1 MTEIDCHPADRDTQ
15 LVVGSRSRLAIIQR
29 WEHFWFENVPSEVFA
44 FVRIAVGAAG
54 FVSLIGATPV
64 EMFWSPDGIA
74 PLPGGG
80 LNFRGYILDSGLGL
94 VTGWT
99 LFLVL
104 FVSFICM
111 TTGLFTSAAVMIC
124 FVGSLLQMRWNALP
138 LTSGHGLLVNVLFY
152 LIWADC
158 GSRLSIDERRS
169 RRRHRDLPIS
179 PTVVSATTNEP
190 RNPTQ
195 PIWPLRLIQTQVAMI
210 YAASGLFKLL
220 QPMWRDGSAVYYT
233 TGQNIYGRIFHVY
246 PLPTDF
252 AWALTM
258 LTYATVL
265 WEISFPLLLLNRSTR
280 RVALATGVAM
290 HLGIWA
296 TMEVG
301 PFTWMVLASYAAFL
315 SPQTARRLSRRT
327 WRGVGTQ
334 RERIAPTT
342 LPPSTAPTA

>member
-1 MTEIDCHPADRDTQ
+1 VDPRVFRTVTEVDPHAAAGDTRVMAVSQ
-15 LVVGSRSRLAIIQR
+15 SRRTMIWR
-29 WEHFWFENVPSEVFA
+29 WERFWFAEVPSEVFA
-44 FVRIAVGAAG
+44 FVRIAVGAVG
-54 FVSLIGATPV
+54 FVSLVGATPV

-80 LNFRGYILDSGLGL
+80 LNIRSYVLDAGLGL
-94 VTGWT
+94 ASGWVF
-99 LFLVL
+99 FLIL
-104 FVSFICM
+104 CVSFMCV

-158 GSRLSIDERRS
+158 GSRLSIDERRR
-169 RRRHRDLPIS
+169 RRRHRD
-179 PTVVSATTNEP
+179 VDV
-190 RNPTQ
+190 RPTQ
-195 PIWPLRLIQTQVAMI
+195 PVWPLRLIQTQVAMI

-233 TGQNIYGRIFHVY
+233 TSQNIYGRIFHVY
-246 PLPTDF
+246 ALPTDF
-252 AWALTM
+252 TWALTI

-265 WEISFPLLLLNRSTR
+265 WEISFPFLLLNRITR
-280 RVALATGVAM
+280 WVALATGVAM

-301 PFTWMVLASYAAFL
+301 PFTWMVLASYVAFL
-315 SPQTARRLSRRT
+315 NPQTAQRLACRR
-327 WRGVGTQ
+327 WRGARTQTQ
-334 RERIAPTT
+334 RTAPTT
-342 LPPSTAPTA
+342 LPPSTASTA